1 MIFYRKN
8 KNNDKRN
15 NLKRL
20 YSKNHDEKITDIKVA
35 NTYFSRLLGLMF
47 KKSTDYP
54 LLFKIPKN
62 RNNKYESSIH
72 SCFMRFELK
81 LVFIDENNIVFELA
95 DLKPWRH
102 HVPKKG
108 AKYIIEIDKKE
119 FYKYNIK
126 IGDEIELK

>member
-1 MIFYRKN
+1 MKFYRKN

-20 YSKNHDEKITDIKVA
+20 YSKNHDEKIRDIQVA
-35 NTYFSRLLGLMF
+35 DTYFSRLLGLMF

-62 RNNKYESSIH
+62 RNNRHGSSIH

-95 DLKPWRH
+95 DLKPWRYY
-102 HVPKKG
+102 VPKKG
-108 AKYIIEIDKKE
+108 AKYIIEIDKNK
-119 FYKYNIK
+119 FNNYNIN
-126 IGDEIELK
+126 IGDEIVLE